1 MKKIREKYLLVR
13 IQQDKDA
20 DSFSQVYNYLVE
32 PIYRFV
38 YFKVSDTET
47 ARDLTAE
54 VFLKCWKE
62 LTSSRQ
68 GKVQI
73 QHLRAYFYKTAR
85 HLVIDYY
92 RSSQQTKELPI
103 QEGIPIP
110 DVENVHQKV
119 EARIDSEFVLE
130 FVKKLKESYQ
140 EIIILR
146 HIEELS
152 LAEISKILGKSPVST
167 RVLLHRAN
175 QALKREYE
183 QATTKSQESS

>member
-1 MKKIREKYLLVR
+1 M
-13 IQQDKDA
+13 
-20 DSFSQVYNYLVE
+20 
-32 PIYRFV
+32 
-38 YFKVSDTET
+38 
-47 ARDLTAE
+47 
-54 VFLKCWKE
+54 
-62 LTSSRQ
+62 
-68 GKVQI
+68 
-73 QHLRAYFYKTAR
+73 
-85 HLVIDYY
+85 
-92 RSSQQTKELPI
+92 PI
-103 QEGIPIP
+103 QEGIPVP
-110 DVENVHQKV
+110 DAENVHQKV

-183 QATTKSQESS
+183 QATTTSQRSS